1 LVYIVFDLGNKHQPE
16 AATGFWN
23 IQKDACLICG
33 SCDETTVRK
42 LCTDPYL
49 FLQSRLS
56 VVIDCA
62 SLRDRGSPFSIDLV
76 CISVDVGV

>member
-1 LVYIVFDLGNKHQPE
+1 MFDLGNKNGPE
-16 AATGFWN
+16 AATGLWN

-33 SCDETTVRK
+33 SCDEITMRN

-62 SLRDRGSPFSIDLV
+62 SLGDRGSPFSTDLV
-76 CISVDVGV
+76 YISIDVGV